1 MPDGTLP
8 DFDFMVSHGVLSWI
22 SPANR
27 RHLVGAVAKRLKPGG
42 LVYLS
47 YNVTTGWTAMVP
59 VQALMRMLAAASPER
74 TDAAVPGVL
83 DFIDRV
89 KQGGALFFQANPGD
103 REPAGRDPQAGP
115 ALHRA

>member
-1 MPDGTLP
+1 
-8 DFDFMVSHGVLSWI
+8 MVSHGVLSWI

-83 DFIDRV
+83 DFIDRL
-89 KQGGALFFQANPGD
+89 KQGGALFFQANPAIETRLD
-103 REPAGRDPQAGP
+103 DDPQAGP